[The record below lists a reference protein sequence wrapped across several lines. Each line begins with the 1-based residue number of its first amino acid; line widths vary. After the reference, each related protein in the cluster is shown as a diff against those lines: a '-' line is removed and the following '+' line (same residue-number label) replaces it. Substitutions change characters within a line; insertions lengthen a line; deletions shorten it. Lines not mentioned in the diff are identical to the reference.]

1 MNTIIQNPKSKI
13 QNRAPLISQQTRY
26 EVRLP
31 EFDGPLDLL
40 LRLIEKNELE
50 ITKIALADLAD
61 QYLAYVRSAEQRPA
75 VGDIA
80 AFLVVAAKLLYI
92 KSQQLLPKSPIK
104 QVQEE
109 EEPED
114 VGEELVRRL
123 QEYQAIKGAAKE
135 LRRREESGERSFL
148 RAAQAVEVKPGF
160 DDYGLTGV
168 SIEQLVA
175 LAQRRTQLAMT
186 LDANARPRTASPIQ
200 PWRVS
205 ISARLKELHTWLKQ
219 QRRYTYR
226 EVLATH
232 PAPTRLGRAQEGVV
246 TFLAVLELIRRRQ
259 AIVEQE
265 EPFGEIYISD
275 GHL

>member
-1 MNTIIQNPKSKI
+1 MPT
-13 QNRAPLISQQTRY
+13 ATRPSPITRHSAY
-26 EVRLP
+26 AVSLP

-50 ITKIALADLAD
+50 ITRIALAEVAD
-61 QYLAYVRSAEQRPA
+61 QYLAYVRSAEQQPE

-92 KSQQLLPKSPIK
+92 KSQQLLPKPPLRLT
-104 QVQEE
+104 EE
-109 EEPED
+109 QAEEPED

-123 QEYQAIKGAAKE
+123 QEYQAIKVVAQE

-148 RAAQAVEVKPGF
+148 RSAQGLEVKPTIQ
-160 DDYGLTGV
+160 DYGLTGV
-168 SIEQLVA
+168 TIEQLVA
-175 LAQRRTQLAMT
+175 LARRRTQLAMS
-186 LDANARPRTASPIQ
+186 LDASSKPRPPSPIQ

-205 ISARLKELHTWLKQ
+205 VAGRLRELHVWLKEH
-219 QRRYTYR
+219 RRYTYS
-226 EVLATH
+226 EVLAAH
-232 PAPTRLGRAQEGVV
+232 PASTRLGRAQEGAV

-259 AIVEQE
+259 AHVEQE

-275 GHL
+275 EHAR

>member
-1 MNTIIQNPKSKI
+1 MPTATRP
-13 QNRAPLISQQTRY
+13 PLLSQQTRY

-50 ITKIALADLAD
+50 ITKIALADVAD
-61 QYLAYVRSAEQRPA
+61 QYLAYVRSAEQRPN

-104 QVQEE
+104 QAPEE
-109 EEPED
+109 EEAED

-123 QEYQAIKGAAKE
+123 QEYQAIKVAARE

-148 RAAQAVEVKPGF
+148 RAAHTVEVKSSF
-160 DDYGLTGV
+160 EDYGLSGV
-168 SIEQLVA
+168 SIEQLTA
-175 LAQRRTQLAMT
+175 LARRRTQLAMS
-186 LDANARPRTASPIQ
+186 LDASARPRTPSPIQ

-205 ISARLKELHTWLKQ
+205 VAARLKELHSWLKQ
-219 QRRYTYR
+219 RRRYTFA
-226 EVLATH
+226 EVLAAH
-232 PAPTRLGRAQEGVV
+232 HAPTRLAHAQEEVV
-246 TFLAVLELIRRRQ
+246 TFLALLELIRHRQ
-259 AIVEQE
+259 AQVEQE

-275 GHL
+275 GHF

>member
-1 MNTIIQNPKSKI
+1 MPTITHHSS
-13 QNRAPLISQQTRY
+13 LITHHSRY

-50 ITKIALADLAD
+50 ITKIALAGVAD

-104 QVQEE
+104 QAQEE

-123 QEYQAIKGAAKE
+123 QEYQAIKGAARE

-148 RAAQAVEVKPGF
+148 RAAQAVEVKTGF

-168 SIEQLVA
+168 SIEQLLA
-175 LAQRRTQLAMT
+175 LARRRTQLAMS
-186 LDANARPRTASPIQ
+186 LDASSKPRPPSPVQ

-205 ISARLKELHTWLKQ
+205 ISARLKELHTRLKQ

-226 EVLATH
+226 EALAAH

-265 EPFGEIYISD
+265 EPFGEIIISD